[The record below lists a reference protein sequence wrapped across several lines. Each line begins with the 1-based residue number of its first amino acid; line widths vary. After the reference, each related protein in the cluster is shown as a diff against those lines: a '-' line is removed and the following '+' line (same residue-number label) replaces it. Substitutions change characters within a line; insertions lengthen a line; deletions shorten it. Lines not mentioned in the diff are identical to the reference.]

1 MILTTDSSMGFDI
14 GSVDTAF
21 YDKFYNVISTVVH
34 KDPSYTDDF
43 WYNIHTLGSD
53 SNYLFEMLWAMLH
66 RKLSNK
72 TYCKFMGNKLR
83 YEVSAENTDTNYI
96 KNQIRYNNDNIN
108 RDETSFIGIDYYY
121 CYKGATTLINGID
134 NAGDEFNR
142 LKNVELALTE
152 DRYHKVRV
160 IVDDTNTIH
169 IISNKFDPATSIFKI
184 IGLLPCYCDTIK
196 AVVETNNELYDFCK
210 ALYECDGDGIKNLI
224 DKFLPT
230 MLAEKEQIALENFKK
245 LMLNSMKG
253 QANALHE
260 MIVSQQSHINSLYE
274 SVRAEEEK
282 LYKVQ
287 LQYTATQL
295 LPATIDEQAVNLLK
309 TSSTIKLL
317 NCDSNYAYLQVK
329 VPITNYNIKDVEMW
343 YKHPDL
349 LNAVTQTPWL
359 AQLIKETFIDGK
371 YQMILTTNVDMPWTS
386 GVQWRV
392 AADNSTQMGNPHL
405 TRYKCFSQ
413 TQNAVA
419 KYLREGKVL
428 MALNAIIACCA
439 SIAFTDAAVV
449 NYFMMAI
456 TTTCRNVPS
465 IKNVETGKMF
475 SPENYRTMYELT
487 QATVAS

>member
-1 MILTTDSSMGFDI
+1 
-14 GSVDTAF
+14 
-21 YDKFYNVISTVVH
+21 
-34 KDPSYTDDF
+34 
-43 WYNIHTLGSD
+43 
-53 SNYLFEMLWAMLH
+53 
-66 RKLSNK
+66 
-72 TYCKFMGNKLR
+72 
-83 YEVSAENTDTNYI
+83 
-96 KNQIRYNNDNIN
+96 
-108 RDETSFIGIDYYY
+108 
-121 CYKGATTLINGID
+121 
-134 NAGDEFNR
+134 
-142 LKNVELALTE
+142 
-152 DRYHKVRV
+152 
-160 IVDDTNTIH
+160 
-169 IISNKFDPATSIFKI
+169 
-184 IGLLPCYCDTIK
+184 
-196 AVVETNNELYDFCK
+196 
-210 ALYECDGDGIKNLI
+210 
-224 DKFLPT
+224 

-260 MIVSQQSHINSLYE
+260 MIVNQQSHINSLYE

-343 YKHPDL
+343 YKHPDQ

-386 GVQWRV
+386 NVQWHV

-413 TQNAVA
+413 TQNTVA

-439 SIAFTDAAVV
+439 SITFTDAAVV
-449 NYFMMAI
+449 NYFMIAI
-456 TTTCRNVPS
+456 TTTCRNVPI
-465 IKNVETGKMF
+465 IKNVETGKIF
-475 SPENYRTMYELT
+475 CPKDYRAIYELI

>member
-1 MILTTDSSMGFDI
+1 MELTTDSSVGFNSC
-14 GSVDTAF
+14 SVDTDF
-21 YDKFYNVISTVVH
+21 YDKFYSVISTIVH
-34 KDPSYTDDF
+34 KDPAYTDDF
-43 WYNIHTLGSD
+43 WYDINSLGSD
-53 SNYLFEMLWAMLH
+53 SNYLFEMFWTILH
-66 RKLSNK
+66 RKLSGK
-72 TYCKFMGNKLR
+72 TYCKLIGNKLR
-83 YEVSAENTDTNYI
+83 YEASAENTDTAYI
-96 KNQIRYNNDNIN
+96 KNQIRYNNNTN
-108 RDETSFIGIDYYY
+108 PDETLFIGIDYYY

-134 NAGDEFNR
+134 SAGDEFNR
-142 LKNVELALTE
+142 LKNVEFALTE

-160 IVDDTNTIH
+160 IVDDTNTVH

-184 IGLLPCYCDTIK
+184 IGLLPCYCDAIK
-196 AVVETNNELYDFCK
+196 TVIEANNELYDFCK
-210 ALYECDGDGIKNLI
+210 ALYDCDSDGVKNLI

-230 MLAEKEQIALENFKK
+230 MLAEKDQIALENFKK

-274 SVRAEEEK
+274 SVRTEEEK
-282 LYKVQ
+282 LYKTQ

-295 LPATIDEQAVNLLK
+295 LPVAVDEQAINMLK
-309 TSSTIKLL
+309 TSPTIKLL
-317 NCDSNYAYLQVK
+317 NCDNNYAHLQVK

-343 YKHPDL
+343 YKHPDQ

-386 GVQWRV
+386 GLHWHV
-392 AADNSTQMGNPHL
+392 AADSTTQMGNPHL
-405 TRYKCFSQ
+405 TRYNCFSQ

-449 NYFMMAI
+449 NYFVIAI
-456 TTTCRNVPS
+456 ATTCRKVPI
-465 IKNVETGKMF
+465 IKNVETGKIF
-475 SPENYRTMYELT
+475 CPEDYRTMYELT
-487 QATVAS
+487 QATAAS